1 MRQYT
6 YYNKVAG
13 RIAFWA
19 IMAGICFSLTS
30 CLKEHPKDQLDE
42 DAIYGSASEIYA
54 NAVASLYNYIGGA
67 NESEGIQGTCRGIY
81 DYNTLTTD
89 EAMIPIRGGDWYD
102 GGLWNAMY
110 QHAWTEDDESLY
122 DTWKYLYKV
131 IVLANKSLDIID
143 AKSALLTSEQK
154 DNFKAE
160 VRAIRALMYYE
171 AMDMF
176 GRIPVVLSSGET
188 EIYGDSAAIGA
199 SVATQSERSATFRFI
214 FSELQSVLPYLA
226 DEHSNKEGN
235 YYGRITQ
242 PVVNFLLAKLA
253 LNAEIYM
260 YDDWTKGYG
269 NRPKGKDIY
278 FMVQTADGSSLIRKG
293 RAASEDGQK
302 LNAWETCIYYCDQLE
317 EEGYSLE
324 EAYAFNFSTHNETSC
339 ENIFTIPMDKN
350 IYTNQFHYLFRSYH
364 YAHGGALGWGSENG
378 TCATISTMR
387 ANHYDE
393 ADEDSRCK
401 INFVAGL
408 VKVNG
413 EQVMMDNGKPLEY
426 QPFEVMQN
434 LTNSKYIKTAGA
446 RMAKYEVDRTSYM
459 DGKLQSNDIV
469 LFRYADA
476 LLMKAEA
483 KVRNGA
489 DGSYELNQVRSR
501 AVMPAREATLD
512 NILEERLLELV
523 WEGWRRQDL
532 IRFGK
537 FTAAY
542 DLRTPLDGESS
553 GYTTVFPI
561 PKKCIELN
569 KKLKQNKGYD

>member
-1 MRQYT
+1 MKRYRFLFLLL
-6 YYNKVAG
+6 A
-13 RIAFWA
+13 ALS
-19 IMAGICFSLTS
+19 MTS
-30 CLKEHPKDQLDE
+30 CLDEHPKDQLDE
-42 DAIYGSASEIYA
+42 DAIYGSASDIYI

-110 QHAWTEDDESLY
+110 QHRWTADDQSLY
-122 DTWKYLYKV
+122 DTWKYIYKV
-131 IVLANKSLDIID
+131 IVLANKSLDIISS
-143 AKSALLTSEQK
+143 KSGLLSAAQQEEYR
-154 DNFKAE
+154 AE
-160 VRAIRALMYYE
+160 VRAIRAMFYYY

-176 GRIPVVLSSGET
+176 GRVPLVLSTDEQRYSSLFQGQT
-188 EIYGDSAAIGA
+188 DRS
-199 SVATQSERSATFRFI
+199 SVFHFI
-214 FSELQSVLPYLA
+214 FQELQQVLPSLP
-226 DEHSNKEGN
+226 DQHSNKEGN

-260 YDDWTKGYG
+260 YDDWTQGYA
-269 NRPKGKDIY
+269 NRPKGSDIH
-278 FMVQTADGSSLIRKG
+278 FSVPAAEASSHGGDK
-293 RAASEDGQK
+293 E
-302 LNAWETCIYYCDQLE
+302 LNAWETCIYYCDKLA
-317 EEGYSLE
+317 EEGYVLE
-324 EAYAFNFSTHNETSC
+324 SDDAFNFSTHNETSK

-364 YAHGGALGWGSENG
+364 YTHGGALGWGSENG
-378 TCATISTMR
+378 TCATISTMK
-387 ANHYDE
+387 ANHYGE
-393 ADEDSRCK
+393 ADEDARCK
-401 INFVAGL
+401 MNFVAGV
-408 VKVNG
+408 VKVDG
-413 EQVMMDNGKPLEY
+413 HELLMDNGKPLEY
-426 QPFEVMQN
+426 QPFEVAQN
-434 LTNSKYIKTAGA
+434 LTNSKFIKTAGA

-483 KVRNGA
+483 KVRNGENG
-489 DGSYELNQVRSR
+489 DEELNRIR
-501 AVMPAREATLD
+501 ARVGMPYRKASLD

-537 FTAAY
+537 FTGAY
-542 DLRTPLDGESS
+542 DLRTPLQGESS

-561 PKKCIELN
+561 PQKCIDLNSELV
-569 KKLKQNKGYD
+569 QNKGYVNILK

>member
-1 MRQYT
+1 MKRYRFLFLLL
-6 YYNKVAG
+6 A
-13 RIAFWA
+13 ALS
-19 IMAGICFSLTS
+19 MTS
-30 CLKEHPKDQLDE
+30 CLDEHPKDQLDE
-42 DAIYGSASEIYA
+42 DAIYGSASDIYI

-110 QHAWTEDDESLY
+110 QHRWTADDQSLY
-122 DTWKYLYKV
+122 DTWKYIYKV
-131 IVLANKSLDIID
+131 IVLANKSLDIISS
-143 AKSALLTSEQK
+143 KSGLLSAAQQEEYR
-154 DNFKAE
+154 AE
-160 VRAIRALMYYE
+160 VRAIRAMFYYY

-176 GRIPVVLSSGET
+176 GRVPLVLSTDEQRYSSQFQGQT
-188 EIYGDSAAIGA
+188 DRS
-199 SVATQSERSATFRFI
+199 SVFHFVFQ
-214 FSELQSVLPYLA
+214 ELQQVLPSLP
-226 DEHSNKEGN
+226 DQHSNKEGN

-260 YDDWTKGYG
+260 YDDWTQGYAS
-269 NRPKGKDIY
+269 RPKGSDIH
-278 FMVQTADGSSLIRKG
+278 FSVP
-293 RAASEDGQK
+293 ASDAFSHGGDKE
-302 LNAWETCIYYCDQLE
+302 LNAWETCIYYCDKLA
-317 EEGYSLE
+317 EEGYVLE
-324 EAYAFNFSTHNETSC
+324 SDDAFNFSTHNETSK
-339 ENIFTIPMDKN
+339 ENIFTISMDKN

-364 YAHGGALGWGSENG
+364 YTHGGALGWGSENG
-378 TCATISTMR
+378 TCATISTMK
-387 ANHYDE
+387 ANHYGE
-393 ADEDSRCK
+393 ADEDARCK
-401 INFVAGL
+401 MNFVAGV
-408 VKVNG
+408 VKVDG
-413 EQVMMDNGKPLEY
+413 HELLMDNGKPLEY
-426 QPFEVMQN
+426 QPFEVAQN
-434 LTNSKYIKTAGA
+434 LTNSKFVKTAGA

-483 KVRNGA
+483 KVRNGENG
-489 DGSYELNQVRSR
+489 DEELNRIR
-501 AVMPAREATLD
+501 ARVGMPYRKATLD

-537 FTAAY
+537 FAGAY
-542 DLRTPLDGESS
+542 DLRTPLQGESS

-561 PKKCIELN
+561 PQKCIDLNSELV
-569 KKLKQNKGYD
+569 QNKGYVNILK

>member
-42 DAIYGSASEIYA
+42 DAIYGSASEIYT

-110 QHAWTEDDESLY
+110 QHTWTGDDESLY

-143 AKSALLTSEQK
+143 AKSALLTADQKEQ
-154 DNFKAE
+154 FKAE

-199 SVATQSERSATFRFI
+199 SVATQSERSATFRFV
-214 FSELQSVLPYLA
+214 FSELQSVLPYLT

-293 RAASEDGQK
+293 RAASEEGQK

-324 EAYAFNFSTHNETSC
+324 EAYAFNFSTHNETSS

-387 ANHYDE
+387 AYHYDE

-401 INFVAGL
+401 LNFVAGL

-537 FTAAY
+537 FTEVY

>member
-1 MRQYT
+1 MKRYRFLFLLL
-6 YYNKVAG
+6 A
-13 RIAFWA
+13 ALS
-19 IMAGICFSLTS
+19 MTS
-30 CLKEHPKDQLDE
+30 CLDEHPKDQLDE
-42 DAIYGSASEIYA
+42 DAIYGSASDIYI

-110 QHAWTEDDESLY
+110 QHRWTADDQSLY
-122 DTWKYLYKV
+122 DTWKYIYKV
-131 IVLANKSLDIID
+131 IVLANKSLDIISS
-143 AKSALLTSEQK
+143 KSGLLSAAQQQEYR
-154 DNFKAE
+154 AE
-160 VRAIRALMYYE
+160 VRAIRAMFYYY

-176 GRIPVVLSSGET
+176 GRVPLVLSTDEQRYSSLFQGQT
-188 EIYGDSAAIGA
+188 DRS
-199 SVATQSERSATFRFI
+199 SVFHFVFQ
-214 FSELQSVLPYLA
+214 ELQQVLPSLP
-226 DEHSNKEGN
+226 DQHSNKEGN

-260 YDDWTKGYG
+260 YDDWTQGYA
-269 NRPKGKDIY
+269 NRPKGSDIR
-278 FMVQTADGSSLIRKG
+278 FSVPAADASSHGGDK
-293 RAASEDGQK
+293 E
-302 LNAWETCIYYCDQLE
+302 LNAWETCIYYCDKLA
-317 EEGYSLE
+317 EEGYVLE
-324 EAYAFNFSTHNETSC
+324 SDDAFNFSTHNETSK

-364 YAHGGALGWGSENG
+364 YTHGGALGWGSENG
-378 TCATISTMR
+378 TCATISTMK
-387 ANHYDE
+387 ANHYGE
-393 ADEDSRCK
+393 ADEDARCK
-401 INFVAGL
+401 MNFVAGV
-408 VKVNG
+408 VKVDG
-413 EQVMMDNGKPLEY
+413 HELLMDNGKPLEY
-426 QPFEVMQN
+426 QPFEVAQN
-434 LTNSKYIKTAGA
+434 LTNSKFIKTAGA

-483 KVRNGA
+483 KVRNGENG
-489 DGSYELNQVRSR
+489 DEELNRIR
-501 AVMPAREATLD
+501 ARVGMPYRKATLD

-542 DLRTPLDGESS
+542 DLRTPLKGESS

-561 PKKCIELN
+561 PQKCIDLNSELV
-569 KKLKQNKGYD
+569 QNKGYVNILK

>member
-1 MRQYT
+1 MKRY
-6 YYNKVAG
+6 
-13 RIAFWA
+13 R
-19 IMAGICFSLTS
+19 SLFLLLLAALSMTS
-30 CLKEHPKDQLDE
+30 CLDEHPKDQLDE
-42 DAIYGSASEIYA
+42 DAIYGSASDIYI

-110 QHAWTEDDESLY
+110 QHRWGADDQSLY

-131 IVLANKSLDIID
+131 IVLANKSLDIISN
-143 AKSALLTSEQK
+143 KSALLSAAQQEEYR
-154 DNFKAE
+154 AE
-160 VRAIRALMYYE
+160 IRAIRAMFYYY

-176 GRIPVVLSSGET
+176 GRVPLVLSSAEQLHSSLFQGQT
-188 EIYGDSAAIGA
+188 D
-199 SVATQSERSATFRFI
+199 RSSI
-214 FSELQSVLPYLA
+214 FQFVFQELQQVLPSLP
-226 DEHSNKEGN
+226 DQHSNKEGN

-260 YDDWTKGYG
+260 YDDWTQGYAS
-269 NRPKGKDIY
+269 RPKGSEIHFSVPASD
-278 FMVQTADGSSLIRKG
+278 ASLRNGDKVDC
-293 RAASEDGQK
+293 RK
-302 LNAWETCIYYCDQLE
+302 LNAWETCIYYCDKLA
-317 EEGYSLE
+317 EEGYVLE
-324 EAYAFNFSTHNETSC
+324 SDDSFNFSTHNETSK

-364 YAHGGALGWGSENG
+364 YTHGGVLGWGSENG
-378 TCATISTMR
+378 TCATISTMK
-387 ANHYDE
+387 ANHYGE
-393 ADEDSRCK
+393 VDEDARCK
-401 INFVAGL
+401 MNFVAGV
-408 VKVNG
+408 VKVDG
-413 EQVMMDNGKPLEY
+413 HELLMDNGKPLEY
-426 QPFEVMQN
+426 QPFEVAQN
-434 LTNSKYIKTAGA
+434 LTNSKFVKTAGA

-483 KVRNGA
+483 KARNGENG
-489 DGSYELNQVRSR
+489 DEELNRIR
-501 AVMPAREATLD
+501 ARVGMPYRKATLD

-537 FTAAY
+537 FTGAY
-542 DLRTPLDGESS
+542 DLRTPLQGESS

-561 PKKCIELN
+561 PQKCIDLNSELV
-569 KKLKQNKGYD
+569 QNKGYVNILK